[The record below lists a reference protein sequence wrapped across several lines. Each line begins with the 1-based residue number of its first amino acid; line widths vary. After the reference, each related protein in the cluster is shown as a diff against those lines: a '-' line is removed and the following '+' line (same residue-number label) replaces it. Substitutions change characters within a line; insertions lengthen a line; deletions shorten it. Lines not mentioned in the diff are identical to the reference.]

1 MLPLAHSSFGI
12 NTNIFETN
20 LINLTAVVGIVITFA
35 GNNLNS
41 LLENRKNTIVS
52 NLEEANRRAIEAQQK
67 LQNAK
72 NQLELSRQNAE
83 NIRQEG
89 INRVTNEIQIVVNQH
104 KIRLTSLEQL
114 RNETIQ
120 FYQQKAFKEA
130 YFYVVSRIINRV
142 QERLANGLDSSN
154 HVIVNNFYVS
164 KLTAYNP

>member
-130 YFYVVSRIINRV
+130 YFYVVARIINRV